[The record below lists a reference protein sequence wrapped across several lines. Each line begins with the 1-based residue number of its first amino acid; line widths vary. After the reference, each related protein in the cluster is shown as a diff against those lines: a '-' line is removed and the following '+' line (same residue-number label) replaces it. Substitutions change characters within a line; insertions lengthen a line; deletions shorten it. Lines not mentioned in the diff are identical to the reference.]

1 MKEGVGSGYVLHPR
15 KLIATV
21 PDGNLIMPVHLVECD
36 SEVLVLGYKDMTWS
50 QIAVFKLTDLV
61 MQRWIPITSIGGNTL
76 FITERGIS
84 VAPSALPAP
93 MDDNVVCLEPA
104 QHNLVQYHLISGTWS
119 PATDDCSLFG
129 PAPGPCD
136 LIHLIYSCCIR
147 NRWYP
152 QPSLFPYIP

>member
-1 MKEGVGSGYVLHPR
+1 MGSGYVLHPR